1 MPLRFSDKEVN
12 LLRDDA
18 LPRPARTPLP
28 VHRPAH
34 LSDRRTASTSHPPTI
49 YCANGQTLGHR
60 LIRPLPKTP
69 QTPQTP
75 SRQRNVPSDA
85 SPYVAE
91 YHPSPNKQKARAQ
104 GPRLRQQQWRN
115 WTYDV
120 LPKLVPVFLRL
131 WHETESLRTTDELAL
146 PPTRPC
152 ACKTRTL
159 DIAVVRM
166 NAIEHIKI
174 RICHCQT
181 AGEQLLT
188 AGLFPCSPHRPSLA
202 VDVGVLEFVR
212 RLFVNLPPN
221 NTAFCNTLEGFH
233 ASRGY
238 KLTTKDTL
246 RVRFANALEWYTTLR
261 TMVGNEID
269 KLLNATRQI
278 LRGDE
283 ISDPPATPAQ
293 SSAVPSAP
301 ATPVAGTPFPPSS
314 PTASVPPPP
323 SGRAGPGK
331 RYRAHV
337 SEETDS
343 EDKGAGGAP
352 NPFPDPP
359 PRTRPSNYLI
369 SRCPACF
376 GGLEHDPS
384 RQVDIETRFVSEA
397 TAQKMDEH
405 VENVRPPKP
414 PKAKQP
420 RAEEEA
426 DGYEGEMKVPRSVL
440 NECESSFKAADEKR
454 EAASTQFFDD
464 TGLMAIL
471 CRHDRVLWLVNM
483 RTPGEK
489 QYYALSLL
497 EMLFQH
503 LPPNIRVGV
512 LYDIA
517 CQLHR
522 SCAKFGFLGWY
533 LHRILF
539 AVSVFHAFAHRWACQ
554 LIYHPLKCRGFGFT
568 NGEGCER
575 FWHSIS
581 KLIPYLRVAG
591 YHNRLHTIDS
601 QIEHADKASLG
612 RLGSWLVRRTVHCEG
627 KRREAER
634 DLAEC
639 GIEEDVLREEWK
651 KQVAAQTK
659 PAQKRSKTRG
669 SAVVEEVIL
678 ARKRV
683 NALFQ
688 SMTVLR
694 DALGDPNSTA
704 HVLLYA
710 ESRVEDAEAA
720 WRREQTKLQRLE
732 QQLGVTDATL
742 IQKLRHSDYYAARM
756 NAKVLKERLRQ
767 RLRERKFELD
777 LIERSFRRS
786 RSENQKNDHA
796 GAAIKRRE
804 PTISNTV
811 KEYNKLCADIASLI
825 RNNKA
830 PAGAVAPSPI
840 PAKDI
845 FQLDVDNAIWQD
857 MGLDEDTAPAS
868 WLVDDKVR
876 AGIRAMLQKDRCD
889 EEAPRLKRERR
900 HLQIWFAT
908 EWEAVSET
916 MKIAQGAGAV
926 QYQLQLRREELLE
939 LCVLW
944 KKSLDSLTY
953 DGDLPPWGPTQ
964 EEILDCQI
972 SGVTASYGNGQ
983 DSDEEGN
990 SDDDERVGLEEEEE
1004 EEEEGGDELLYVLEA
1019 VERADNHRRGED
1031 VEEAQWA
1038 SDDDDVFN

>member
-1 MPLRFSDKEVN
+1 M
-12 LLRDDA
+12 
-18 LPRPARTPLP
+18 
-28 VHRPAH
+28 
-34 LSDRRTASTSHPPTI
+34 
-49 YCANGQTLGHR
+49 
-60 LIRPLPKTP
+60 
-69 QTPQTP
+69 
-75 SRQRNVPSDA
+75 PSDA

-104 GPRLRQQQWRN
+104 GPPLRQQQWRN
-115 WTYDV
+115 WTYNV

-131 WHETESLRTTDELAL
+131 WHETESLRTTNELAL

-166 NAIEHIKI
+166 SAIEHIRI

-202 VDVGVLEFVR
+202 VDIGVLEFVR

-221 NTAFCNTLEGFH
+221 NTAFCNTLEGFL

-261 TMVGNEID
+261 TVVGNEID

-301 ATPVAGTPFPPSS
+301 AAPLAGAPFPPSS

-323 SGRAGPGK
+323 SGQAGPGK
-331 RYRAHV
+331 RHRAHV

-343 EDKGAGGAP
+343 EDEGAGDAP

-359 PRTRPSNYLI
+359 PRTRPSDYLI

-376 GGLEHDPS
+376 GGLEHDAS
-384 RQVDIETRFVSEA
+384 QQVDIEVCLDGCYTQKRKHTKTGRDPPRMHPQTRFVSEA

-405 VENVRPPKP
+405 VETVRPPKP
-414 PKAKQP
+414 AKAKQP
-420 RAEEEA
+420 RGEEEA
-426 DGYEGEMKVPRSVL
+426 DGPPTKS
-440 NECESSFKAADEKR
+440 ADEKR
-454 EAASTQFFDD
+454 KAASTQFFDD

-489 QYYALSLL
+489 QYYALALL

-503 LPPNIRVGV
+503 LPLNIRVGV

-517 CQLHR
+517 CQLHC
-522 SCAKFGFLGWY
+522 SCAKFGFLGRY
-533 LHRILF
+533 LHCILF

-634 DLAEC
+634 DLTEC

-659 PAQKRSKTRG
+659 PAQRRSKTRG
-669 SAVVEEVIL
+669 SAAVEEVIL

-694 DALGDPNSTA
+694 DALGDLDSTA

-710 ESRVEDAEAA
+710 ESRVENAEAA
-720 WRREQTKLQRLE
+720 WRREQQKLKRLE

-742 IQKLRHSDYYAARM
+742 IEKLRHSDYYAARM
-756 NAKVLKERLRQ
+756 NAKVMKDRLCQ

-825 RNNKA
+825 RSKKA
-830 PAGAVAPSPI
+830 PAGAVALSPI

-845 FQLDVDNAIWQD
+845 FQLYVDDAIWQD
-857 MGLDEDTAPAS
+857 MGLDEDTAPAA

-876 AGIRAMLQKDRCD
+876 AGIRAMLQKDRCN

-953 DGDLPPWGPTQ
+953 DGDLPPWGLTQ

-990 SDDDERVGLEEEEE
+990 SDDDERAGSDDEED
-1004 EEEEGGDELLYVLEA
+1004 EGGDELLYVLEA
-1019 VERADNHRRGED
+1019 VEHADNHRQGGD

-1038 SDDDDVFN
+1038 SDDDEVFT

>member
-1 MPLRFSDKEVN
+1 
-12 LLRDDA
+12 
-18 LPRPARTPLP
+18 
-28 VHRPAH
+28 
-34 LSDRRTASTSHPPTI
+34 
-49 YCANGQTLGHR
+49 
-60 LIRPLPKTP
+60 
-69 QTPQTP
+69 
-75 SRQRNVPSDA
+75 
-85 SPYVAE
+85 
-91 YHPSPNKQKARAQ
+91 
-104 GPRLRQQQWRN
+104 
-115 WTYDV
+115 
-120 LPKLVPVFLRL
+120 
-131 WHETESLRTTDELAL
+131 
-146 PPTRPC
+146 
-152 ACKTRTL
+152 
-159 DIAVVRM
+159 
-166 NAIEHIKI
+166 
-174 RICHCQT
+174 
-181 AGEQLLT
+181 
-188 AGLFPCSPHRPSLA
+188 
-202 VDVGVLEFVR
+202 
-212 RLFVNLPPN
+212 
-221 NTAFCNTLEGFH
+221 
-233 ASRGY
+233 
-238 KLTTKDTL
+238 
-246 RVRFANALEWYTTLR
+246 
-261 TMVGNEID
+261 MVGNEIV
-269 KLLNATRQI
+269 KLLNATHQI
-278 LRGDE
+278 LRGDK

-301 ATPVAGTPFPPSS
+301 ATPVEGVPFPPLS
-314 PTASVPPPP
+314 PTVLVPPPP
-323 SGRAGPGK
+323 SGWPGPGK
-331 RYRAHV
+331 RHRAHV

-343 EDKGAGGAP
+343 EDEGAGGVP

-359 PRTRPSNYLI
+359 PRTRPSDYLI

-376 GGLEHDPS
+376 GGSSTTLPNKWTS
-384 RQVDIETRFVSEA
+384 RSALMDATHRNGNTLRQTCFVPEA
-397 TAQKMDEH
+397 TAQKMDEQ
-405 VENVRPPKP
+405 VENICSPKP

-426 DGYEGEMKVPRSVL
+426 DRYEGEMKVPWSVL

-483 RTPGEK
+483 RMPREK
-489 QYYALSLL
+489 QHYVLSLL

-512 LYDIA
+512 LSNIA

-522 SCAKFGFLGWY
+522 SCAKFGFLGRY
-533 LHRILF
+533 LHCILF

-554 LIYHPLKCRGFGFT
+554 LIYHPLKCCGFGFK
-568 NGEGCER
+568 GCER

-591 YHNRLHTIDS
+591 YHNRLHTINS
-601 QIEHADKASLG
+601 QIEHADKVSLR
-612 RLGSWLVRRTVHCEG
+612 RLGSWLVCQTVHCEG
-627 KRREAER
+627 KRREAKRE
-634 DLAEC
+634 LTEC

-659 PAQKRSKTRG
+659 PAQT
-669 SAVVEEVIL
+669 I
-678 ARKRV
+678 
-683 NALFQ
+683 
-688 SMTVLR
+688 MTVLQ

-720 WRREQTKLQRLE
+720 WRREQQKLQRLE

-756 NAKVLKERLRQ
+756 NTKVLKERLCQ
-767 RLRERKFELD
+767 RLRECKFERL
-777 LIERSFRRS
+777 FRRS

-796 GAAIKRRE
+796 GAVIKHRE

-825 RNNKA
+825 RNKKA

-840 PAKDI
+840 PIKDI
-845 FQLDVDNAIWQD
+845 FQLDVDDAIWQD

-876 AGIRAMLQKDRCD
+876 VGICAMLQKDWCD
-889 EEAPRLKRERR
+889 KEAPQLKRERR

-908 EWEAVSET
+908 EWEAVSEM
-916 MKIAQGAGAV
+916 MKIAQGAV
-926 QYQLQLRREELLE
+926 QYQLQLRCEELLE

-953 DGDLPPWGPTQ
+953 NGDLPPWGPTQ

-972 SGVTASYGNGQ
+972 SGVTALYGNGQ

-990 SDDDERVGLEEEEE
+990 SDDDKRVGSEEE
-1004 EEEEGGDELLYVLEA
+1004 EEEEGGDELLC
-1019 VERADNHRRGED
+1019 GED

-1038 SDDDDVFN
+1038 SDDDNVFN

>member
-1 MPLRFSDKEVN
+1 M
-12 LLRDDA
+12 
-18 LPRPARTPLP
+18 
-28 VHRPAH
+28 
-34 LSDRRTASTSHPPTI
+34 I
-49 YCANGQTLGHR
+49 
-60 LIRPLPKTP
+60 
-69 QTPQTP
+69 
-75 SRQRNVPSDA
+75 
-85 SPYVAE
+85 
-91 YHPSPNKQKARAQ
+91 
-104 GPRLRQQQWRN
+104 
-115 WTYDV
+115 
-120 LPKLVPVFLRL
+120 
-131 WHETESLRTTDELAL
+131 
-146 PPTRPC
+146 
-152 ACKTRTL
+152 
-159 DIAVVRM
+159 
-166 NAIEHIKI
+166 AIEHIWI
-174 RICHCQT
+174 RVCHCQT
-181 AGEQLLT
+181 AGEQLLS

-221 NTAFCNTLEGFH
+221 NTAFCNTLEGFL

-301 ATPVAGTPFPPSS
+301 ATPVAGASFPLSS

-323 SGRAGPGK
+323 SGRPRPGK
-331 RYRAHV
+331 RQRAHV

-343 EDKGAGGAP
+343 EDEGAGDAP

-359 PRTRPSNYLI
+359 PRTRPSDYLI

-376 GGLEHDPS
+376 GGLEHDAS
-384 RQVDIETRFVSEA
+384 QQVDIEVCLDGCYTQKRKRTKAGRDPPRMHPQTRFVSEA

-405 VENVRPPKP
+405 VETVRPPKP
-414 PKAKQP
+414 AKAKQP
-420 RAEEEA
+420 RGEEEA
-426 DGYEGEMKVPRSVL
+426 DGYEGGMKVPRSVL
-440 NECESSFKAADEKR
+440 NECEFSL
-454 EAASTQFFDD
+454 TT

-489 QYYALSLL
+489 QYYALTLL

-503 LPPNIRVGV
+503 LPLNIRVGV

-522 SCAKFGFLGWY
+522 SCAKFGFLGRY

-539 AVSVFHAFAHRWACQ
+539 AVSVFHAFAHCWACQ

-612 RLGSWLVRRTVHCEG
+612 RLGSWLVCRTVHCEG
-627 KRREAER
+627 KRREAKR

-659 PAQKRSKTRG
+659 PAQRRSKTRG
-669 SAVVEEVIL
+669 SAAVEEVIL

-694 DALGDPNSTA
+694 DALGDPDLTA

-710 ESRVEDAEAA
+710 ESRVENAEAA
-720 WRREQTKLQRLE
+720 WRWEQQKLQRLE

-756 NAKVLKERLRQ
+756 NAKVMKDRLRQ
-767 RLRERKFELD
+767 RLRECKFKLD
-777 LIERSFRRS
+777 LIERSFRCS
-786 RSENQKNDHA
+786 RKNQKNDHA

-811 KEYNKLCADIASLI
+811 KEYNKLCADIATLNRSK
-825 RNNKA
+825 KA
-830 PAGAVAPSPI
+830 PAGALAPSPI

-845 FQLDVDNAIWQD
+845 FQLDVDDAIWQD
-857 MGLDEDTAPAS
+857 MGLDEDTEPAA

-916 MKIAQGAGAV
+916 MKIAQGAGTV
-926 QYQLQLRREELLE
+926 QYQLQLRREELL
-939 LCVLW
+939 
-944 KKSLDSLTY
+944 
-953 DGDLPPWGPTQ
+953 
-964 EEILDCQI
+964 
-972 SGVTASYGNGQ
+972 
-983 DSDEEGN
+983 
-990 SDDDERVGLEEEEE
+990 
-1004 EEEEGGDELLYVLEA
+1004 
-1019 VERADNHRRGED
+1019 
-1031 VEEAQWA
+1031 
-1038 SDDDDVFN
+1038 